1 MKKFLFL
8 MIASSLVASAAMAAP
23 GPNKSEDC
31 SKVIADLK
39 KYNEG
44 KKAGAQENAD
54 KDGEKPAGSAKE
66 AK

>member
-39 KYNEG
+39 KYKDSKNESKTQNEG
-44 KKAGAQENAD
+44 KKSESEGKSETAN
-54 KDGEKPAGSAKE
+54 
-66 AK
+66 